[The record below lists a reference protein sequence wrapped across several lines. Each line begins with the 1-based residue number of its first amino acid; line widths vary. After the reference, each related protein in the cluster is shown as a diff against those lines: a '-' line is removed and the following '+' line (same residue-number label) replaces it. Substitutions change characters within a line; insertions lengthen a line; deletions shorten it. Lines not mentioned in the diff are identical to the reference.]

1 MKYFSLIWRNL
12 LRRKTR
18 TAFTL
23 LMIFIAFVLYGF
35 LMTVRGAF
43 VGGVEMASAE
53 RLILMHKVSLVQLLP
68 ISYEQQ
74 IRATPGVV
82 AVTHNTWFGG
92 KYQDLSNQ
100 FAVMAVDPTPFMD
113 MFPEFQL
120 TAAEK
125 QQWLSDR
132 QGAIVGADT
141 AKRYGWKVGDRV
153 PIQGDI
159 WQPKQGDT
167 WFFNI
172 AGIYTGEKGID
183 KTTFYF
189 RYDYLDENR
198 RGAYGQ
204 VGWYAV
210 RIADPN
216 RSAEVASAIDGQF
229 ANSPAETK
237 TSPEKAFMQGFANQI
252 GNIGFMMVG
261 IVSVVLVLLL
271 LNVANQMG
279 QSVRERTSEI
289 GVLKTLGFSNGLVL
303 TLLLAE
309 SMLIAM
315 IGGLTGLGVV
325 YLLVQSGGFNNAF
338 LPVFLF
344 GTRDLLFGVALCL
357 SLGLLAGMFPATL
370 AMRLR
375 ITDALRR
382 N

>member
-43 VGGVEMASAE
+43 VGGVEVASAE
-53 RLILMHKVSLVQLLP
+53 RLIMIHKVSLIQLLP

-74 IRATPGVV
+74 IRSTPGVK
-82 AVTHNTWFGG
+82 AVTHSTWFGG
-92 KYQDLSNQ
+92 TYQDVANQ
-100 FAVMAVDPTPFMD
+100 FAVMAVDPAPFID
-113 MFPEFQL
+113 MYPEFKL

-125 QQWLSDR
+125 ASWLADR
-132 QGAIVGADT
+132 QGVIVGRDS
-141 AKRYGWKVGDRV
+141 AKRFGWKVGDRV
-153 PIQGDI
+153 PVKGTI

-167 WFFNI
+167 WFFNVS
-172 AGIYTGEKGID
+172 GIYDGDKEVD

-198 RGAYGQ
+198 RGAFGQ
-204 VGWYAV
+204 VGWYAI

-216 RSAEVASAIDGQF
+216 RSAEIGSAIDSQF
-229 ANSPAETK
+229 ANSSAETK

-252 GNIGFMMVG
+252 GNIGFIMVS

-303 TLLLAE
+303 MLLLAE
-309 SMLIAM
+309 SMVIAV
-315 IGGLTGLGVV
+315 IGGMAGLGVV
-325 YLLVQSGGFNNAF
+325 
-338 LPVFLF
+338 
-344 GTRDLLFGVALCL
+344 
-357 SLGLLAGMFPATL
+357 
-370 AMRLR
+370 
-375 ITDALRR
+375 
-382 N
+382 

>member
-12 LRRKTR
+12 MRRKTR
-18 TAFTL
+18 TGFTL

-35 LMTVRGAF
+35 LMTVRAAF
-43 VGGVEMASAE
+43 VGGVEVASAE
-53 RLILMHKVSLVQLLP
+53 RLIMTHKVSLIQLLP

-74 IRATPGVV
+74 IRTTPGVT
-82 AVTHNTWFGG
+82 AVTHSTWFGG
-92 KYQDLSNQ
+92 TYQDLANQ
-100 FAVMAVDPTPFMD
+100 FAVMAVDPAPFMD
-113 MFPEFQL
+113 MYPEFKL
-120 TAAEK
+120 TDTEK
-125 QQWLSDR
+125 KAWLADR
-132 QGAIVGADT
+132 LGVIVGRDSAN
-141 AKRYGWKVGDRV
+141 RFGWKVGDRV
-153 PIQGDI
+153 PIKGTI

-172 AGIYTGEKGID
+172 AGIYDGDKAID

-204 VGWYAV
+204 VGWYTM

-216 RSAEVASAIDGQF
+216 RSAEVGSTIDAQF
-229 ANSPAETK
+229 ANSSAETK

-252 GNIGFMMVG
+252 GNIGFMMVS

-303 TLLLAE
+303 SLLLAE
-309 SMLIAM
+309 SMLIAV
-315 IGGLTGLGVV
+315 IGGAAGLGVV

-338 LPVFLF
+338 LPVFVF
-344 GTRDLLFGVALCL
+344 GTRDLIVGFALCVG
-357 SLGLLAGMFPATL
+357 LGLLAGIFPATS
-370 AMRLR
+370 AMHLR
-375 ITDALRR
+375 ITDALRK